1 MEEKIE
7 KPIFNVTELS
17 MYLYCPR
24 QFYLEKVLGIRK
36 PATKEMIEG
45 RIIHSVVEQFSTR
58 EPEVLEVLEKFD
70 KREVFELFLKLV
82 QRIKQ
87 DVFRNNSKS
96 IYAFQI
102 DTAELEKKIDKLLEK
117 EILLR
122 VKSVEE
128 TMKKGFVKNEL
139 VANLSPKYLSEF
151 PLYSENLGLKGKA
164 DRIMIGDELILYE
177 LKTRD
182 IERVYESDEIQIA
195 AYYLLLE
202 EKFSKKPN
210 LCILEAG
217 NQSFEIN
224 AEEKK
229 SKVPQLLEEMHNV
242 LKEKKAK
249 FPSNFS
255 KCKSCKL
262 QQECNSNQ

>member
-1 MEEKIE
+1 MEEKL
-7 KPIFNVTELS
+7 IFNVTELS

-36 PATKEMIEG
+36 PASKEMVEG
-45 RIIHSVVEQFSTR
+45 RLIHDVIGQFSTR

-70 KREVFELFLKLV
+70 KKEIYELFLQLV

-87 DVFRNNSKS
+87 EVFEKNSKV
-96 IYAFQI
+96 IYFFKI
-102 DTAELEKKIDKLLEK
+102 DSKELEKKIDKLLEK

-128 TMKKGFVKNEL
+128 TMKKGFVKNDI
-139 VANLSPKYLSEF
+139 VINLSPKYFSEF
-151 PLYSENLGLKGKA
+151 PLISENLRLKGRA
-164 DRIMIGDELILYE
+164 DRIMIGDDLVLYE

-182 IERVYESDEIQIA
+182 IDRVYESDEIQIA
-195 AYYLLLE
+195 AYSMLLE
-202 EKFSKKPN
+202 EKFSKKPS

-224 AEEKK
+224 TADKREK
-229 SKVPQLLEEMHNV
+229 VLQIIQEMDAV
-242 LKEKKAK
+242 FKDKKAK

-255 KCKSCKL
+255 KCRSCKL
-262 QQECNSNQ
+262 QEECNNNA